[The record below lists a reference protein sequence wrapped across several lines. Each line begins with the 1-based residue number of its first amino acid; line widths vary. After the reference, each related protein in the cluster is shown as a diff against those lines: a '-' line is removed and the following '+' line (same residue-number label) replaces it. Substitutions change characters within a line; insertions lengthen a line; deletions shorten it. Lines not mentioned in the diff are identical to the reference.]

1 MNTNEKKQFDKIMAR
16 IDNGKIA
23 DQKCWSFIKELN
35 SYSEERLDTVAV
47 RDGYRTY
54 TYRQMFRQW
63 ERYAEAFSAIGITE
77 ENHSRAMLVG
87 TMITES
93 IFALY
98 GLNMTGASVSLLFH
112 FDLYDDENIRNMIKK
127 EKITDLIVS
136 ELFAFPNVMK
146 KLLRDKDMLGLRNI
160 IVLESPMGGEYAI
173 PPLEIARKLNTF
185 TFREFNGG
193 LVMKDLLQDYEA
205 TPISYGNKNS
215 TDSSIILHTTGT
227 VSGIHKPVP
236 MSDRA
241 INSFVLSAMEAKKTY
256 DDFKSAPDHMVS
268 CLMLN
273 MSWAYAT
280 IDMLHTT
287 LSLNGEVVCLPYGA
301 TNPRYSEAIV
311 DYGVNVFF
319 TSRTILDS
327 WGKTMPDIDL
337 SKVKLVFMG
346 GSYVSPEFKK
356 DFNDYLRSC
365 GSSARVINGYGLSE
379 LGGACLIAG
388 SDREDDAI
396 GYPMPN
402 VKIKIY
408 SEDEEKFYDISDGPR
423 TGVLFVSSPAMSNGR
438 IDDMVCF
445 ELERIDGDDY
455 YNSNDLVRVNEDGS
469 LTCIGRSNKYFVNNA
484 GVRFNAGLVETAV
497 TAQPGIRACGLTPE
511 FQKFIHDN
519 VPVLYVETSG
529 DKSEELVVLR
539 KALVQVFITD
549 GKLAET
555 NLPSQCVLTDSIP
568 LNAGGKVDAKKLASG
583 TVKGRRFHVKP
594 VKLNEQTVD
603 IILIPASEGENAT
616 QGAGMPEELENDP
629 YNIVSELFAAIPE
642 INQGKYDRIFKIPG
656 LREMFL
662 KLMDFDINNIPVSM
676 YKLTPKLIQMTMDE
690 YPMNLFKAG
699 NMIGD
704 KMDSMKGFIPM
715 PFFKGMNLPMPP
727 MPPFPPFGSAWGFA
741 GKKDDDS
748 DKQWEDFKSNL
759 DTFWGQMRDMQKSY
773 MEMNKEQWD
782 TLFDQWTEMEE
793 SFIESLPDEIPGIP
807 AFLMPFAPKEF
818 LKKDKEFREMAKKHA
833 EEQAESFTD
842 FAKQRQESIDEM
854 ISDGTKNIKDNI
866 KKTKKSIDKS
876 VNNAGAK
883 EKKETSRRGR
893 KKKAAETDQE

>member
-35 SYSEERLDTVAV
+35 SCSEERLDTVAV

-160 IVLESPMGGEYAI
+160 IVLESPMGGKYAI

-193 LVMKDLLQDYEA
+193 LVMKDLLQEYEA

-287 LSLNGEVVCLPYGA
+287 LSLNGEVVCIPYGA

-327 WGKTMPDIDL
+327 WSKTMPDIDL

-484 GVRFNAGLVETAV
+484 GVRFNAGLIETAV
-497 TAQPGIRACGLTPE
+497 TAQPGIRACGLNPE
-511 FQKFIHDN
+511 FQKMIHDN

-642 INQGKYDRIFKIPG
+642 INQGKYDRVFKIPG

-699 NMIGD
+699 NMMGD

-833 EEQAESFTD
+833 KERAESFTD
-842 FAKQRQESIDEM
+842 FAKQRQESVDEM

-866 KKTKKSIDKS
+866 KKTKEAIDENVK
-876 VNNAGAK
+876 NAGVK
-883 EKKETSRRGR
+883 EKKESSRRGR
-893 KKKAAETDQE
+893 KKKATETDQE

>member
-35 SYSEERLDTVAV
+35 SCSEERLDTVAV

-63 ERYAEAFSAIGITE
+63 ERYAETFSAIGITE

-193 LVMKDLLQDYEA
+193 LVMKDLLQEYEA

-455 YNSNDLVRVNEDGS
+455 FNSNDLVRVNEDGS

-699 NMIGD
+699 NMMGD
-704 KMDSMKGFIPM
+704 KMDSIKGFIPM

-727 MPPFPPFGSAWGFA
+727 FPPFGAPWGFA

-833 EEQAESFTD
+833 KERAESFTD
-842 FAKQRQESIDEM
+842 FAKQRQESVDEM
-854 ISDGTKNIKDNI
+854 VSDGTKNIKDNI
-866 KKTKKSIDKS
+866 KKTKEAIDENVK
-876 VNNAGAK
+876 NAGVK
-883 EKKETSRRGR
+883 EKKESSRRGR
-893 KKKAAETDQE
+893 KKKVTEAD

>member
-35 SYSEERLDTVAV
+35 SCSEERLDTVAV

-160 IVLESPMGGEYAI
+160 IVLESPMGGKYAI

-193 LVMKDLLQDYEA
+193 LVMKDLLQEYEA

-287 LSLNGEVVCLPYGA
+287 LSLNGEVVCIPYGA

-327 WGKTMPDIDL
+327 WSKTMPDIDL

-484 GVRFNAGLVETAV
+484 GVRFNAGLVETAI

-642 INQGKYDRIFKIPG
+642 INQGKYDRVFKIPG

-699 NMIGD
+699 NMMGD

-833 EEQAESFTD
+833 KERAESFTD
-842 FAKQRQESIDEM
+842 FAKQRQESVDEM

-866 KKTKKSIDKS
+866 KKTKEAIDENVK
-876 VNNAGAK
+876 NAGVK
-883 EKKETSRRGR
+883 EKKESSRRGR
-893 KKKAAETDQE
+893 KKKATETDQE

>member
-1 MNTNEKKQFDKIMAR
+1 MNTDEKKQFDKIMAR

-35 SYSEERLDTVAV
+35 SCSEERLDTVAI

-63 ERYAEAFSAIGITE
+63 ERYAETFSAIGITE

-193 LVMKDLLQDYEA
+193 LVMKDVLQKYEA

-699 NMIGD
+699 NMMGD
-704 KMDSMKGFIPM
+704 KIDSIKGFMPM
-715 PFFKGMNLPMPP
+715 PFLKGMNIPMPP
-727 MPPFPPFGSAWGFA
+727 MPPFPPFGAAWGFA

-807 AFLMPFAPKEF
+807 AFLIPFAPKEF

-833 EEQAESFTD
+833 KERAESFTD
-842 FAKQRQESIDEM
+842 FAKQRQESVDEM

-866 KKTKKSIDKS
+866 KKTKEAIDENVK
-876 VNNAGAK
+876 NAGAK

>member
-35 SYSEERLDTVAV
+35 SCSEERLDTVAI

-63 ERYAEAFSAIGITE
+63 ERYAETFSAIGITE

-193 LVMKDLLQDYEA
+193 LVMKDLLQEYEA

-699 NMIGD
+699 NMMGD
-704 KMDSMKGFIPM
+704 KIDSIKGFMPM
-715 PFFKGMNLPMPP
+715 PFLKGMNIPMPP
-727 MPPFPPFGSAWGFA
+727 MPPFPPFGAAWGFA

-793 SFIESLPDEIPGIP
+793 SFIESLPDEIPGMP
-807 AFLMPFAPKEF
+807 AFLMPFTPKEF

-833 EEQAESFTD
+833 KERAESFTD
-842 FAKQRQESIDEM
+842 FAKQRQESVDEM

-866 KKTKKSIDKS
+866 KKTKEAIDENVK
-876 VNNAGAK
+876 NAGAK

>member
-35 SYSEERLDTVAV
+35 SCSEERLDTVAV

-63 ERYAEAFSAIGITE
+63 ERYAETFSAIGITE
-77 ENHSRAMLVG
+77 ENHSRAMLAG

-193 LVMKDLLQDYEA
+193 LVMKDLLQEYEA

-256 DDFKSAPDHMVS
+256 DDFKSAPDHIVS

-379 LGGACLIAG
+379 LGGACLIAS

-484 GVRFNAGLVETAV
+484 GVRFNAGLIETAI
-497 TAQPGIRACGLTPE
+497 TAQPGIRACGLNPE
-511 FQKFIHDN
+511 FQKMIHDN

-642 INQGKYDRIFKIPG
+642 INQGKYDRVFKIPG

-699 NMIGD
+699 NMMGD

-727 MPPFPPFGSAWGFA
+727 MPPFPPFGSVWGFA
-741 GKKDDDS
+741 GKKDDDY

-833 EEQAESFTD
+833 KERAESFTD
-842 FAKQRQESIDEM
+842 FAKQRQESVDEM
-854 ISDGTKNIKDNI
+854 VSDGAKNIKDNI
-866 KKTKKSIDKS
+866 KKTKEAIDENVK
-876 VNNAGAK
+876 NAGAK

>member
-35 SYSEERLDTVAV
+35 SCSEERLDTVAV

-63 ERYAEAFSAIGITE
+63 ERYAETFSAIGITE

-146 KLLRDKDMLGLRNI
+146 KLLRDKEMLGLRNI

-193 LVMKDLLQDYEA
+193 LVMKDLLQEYEA

-256 DDFKSAPDHMVS
+256 DDFKSAPDHIVS

-408 SEDEEKFYDISDGPR
+408 SEDEEKFYNISDGPR

-484 GVRFNAGLVETAV
+484 GVRFNAGLIETAI
-497 TAQPGIRACGLTPE
+497 TAQPGIRACGLNPE
-511 FQKFIHDN
+511 FQKMIHDN

-699 NMIGD
+699 NMMGD

-715 PFFKGMNLPMPP
+715 PFFKVMNLPMPP
-727 MPPFPPFGSAWGFA
+727 MPPFPPFGSSWGFA

-748 DKQWEDFKSNL
+748 DKQWENFKSNL

-833 EEQAESFTD
+833 KERAESFTD

-854 ISDGTKNIKDNI
+854 VSDGTKNIKDNI
-866 KKTKKSIDKS
+866 KKAKESIDKS

>member
-1 MNTNEKKQFDKIMAR
+1 MNTDEKKQFDKIMAR

-35 SYSEERLDTVAV
+35 SCSEERLDTVAV

-63 ERYAEAFSAIGITE
+63 ERYAETFSAIGITE
-77 ENHSRAMLVG
+77 ENHSRAMLAG

-193 LVMKDLLQDYEA
+193 LVMKDLLQEYEA

-256 DDFKSAPDHMVS
+256 DDFKSAPDHIVS

-379 LGGACLIAG
+379 LGGACLIAS

-484 GVRFNAGLVETAV
+484 GVRFNAGLIETAI
-497 TAQPGIRACGLTPE
+497 TAQPGIRACGLNPE
-511 FQKFIHDN
+511 FQKMIHDN

-642 INQGKYDRIFKIPG
+642 INQGKYDRVFKIPG

-699 NMIGD
+699 NMMGD

-727 MPPFPPFGSAWGFA
+727 MPPFPPFGSVWGFA
-741 GKKDDDS
+741 GKKDDDY

-833 EEQAESFTD
+833 KERAESFTD
-842 FAKQRQESIDEM
+842 FAKQRQESVDEM
-854 ISDGTKNIKDNI
+854 VSDGAKNIKDNI
-866 KKTKKSIDKS
+866 KKTKEAIDENVK
-876 VNNAGAK
+876 NAGAK

>member
-1 MNTNEKKQFDKIMAR
+1 MNTDEKKQFDKIMAR

-35 SYSEERLDTVAV
+35 SCSEERLDTVAI

-63 ERYAEAFSAIGITE
+63 ERYAETFSAIGITE

-193 LVMKDLLQDYEA
+193 LVMKDLLQEYEA

-699 NMIGD
+699 NMMGD
-704 KMDSMKGFIPM
+704 KIDSIKGFMPM
-715 PFFKGMNLPMPP
+715 PFLKGMNIPMPP
-727 MPPFPPFGSAWGFA
+727 MPPFPPFGAAWGFA

-807 AFLMPFAPKEF
+807 AFLIPFAPKEF

-833 EEQAESFTD
+833 KERAESFTD
-842 FAKQRQESIDEM
+842 FAKQRQESVDEM

-866 KKTKKSIDKS
+866 KKTKEAIDENVK
-876 VNNAGAK
+876 NAGAK

>member
-1 MNTNEKKQFDKIMAR
+1 MNTDEKKQFDKIMAR

-35 SYSEERLDTVAV
+35 SCSEERLDTVAI

-63 ERYAEAFSAIGITE
+63 ERYAETFSAIGITE

-193 LVMKDLLQDYEA
+193 LVMKDVLQEYEA

-699 NMIGD
+699 NMMGD
-704 KMDSMKGFIPM
+704 KIDSIKGFMPM
-715 PFFKGMNLPMPP
+715 PFLKGMNIPMPP
-727 MPPFPPFGSAWGFA
+727 MPPFPPFGAAWGFA

-793 SFIESLPDEIPGIP
+793 SFIESLPDEIPGMP

-833 EEQAESFTD
+833 KERAESFTD
-842 FAKQRQESIDEM
+842 FAKQRQESVDEM

-866 KKTKKSIDKS
+866 KKTKEAIDENVK
-876 VNNAGAK
+876 NAGAK

>member
-35 SYSEERLDTVAV
+35 SCSEERLDTVAV

-160 IVLESPMGGEYAI
+160 IVLESPMGGKYAI

-193 LVMKDLLQDYEA
+193 LVMKDLLQEYEA

-287 LSLNGEVVCLPYGA
+287 LSLNGEVVCIPYGA

-327 WGKTMPDIDL
+327 WSKTMPDIDL

-484 GVRFNAGLVETAV
+484 GVRFNAGLIETAI
-497 TAQPGIRACGLTPE
+497 TAQPGIRACGLNPE
-511 FQKFIHDN
+511 FQKMIHDN

-642 INQGKYDRIFKIPG
+642 INQGKYDRVFKIPG

-699 NMIGD
+699 NMMGD

-833 EEQAESFTD
+833 KERAESFTD
-842 FAKQRQESIDEM
+842 FAKQRQESVDEM

-866 KKTKKSIDKS
+866 KKTKEAIDENVK
-876 VNNAGAK
+876 NAGVK
-883 EKKETSRRGR
+883 EKKESSRRGR
-893 KKKAAETDQE
+893 KKKATETDQE